1 MLCLVEHGK
10 VFKQLVDGFLIADGF
25 AAGERLLVLLFIID
39 EASADFRFSVRRDDR
54 VIILY
59 AFFIGTP
66 GKQTQ
71 RKNRCGKQRRGSD
84 LLFHAED
91 SFLLW

>member
-54 VIILY
+54 VAVLCC
-59 AFFIGTP
+59 FFPGAS

-71 RKNRCGKQRRGSD
+71 RKNRCGK
-84 LLFHAED
+84 
-91 SFLLW
+91 